1 MTQTFSPPHIVVE
14 PAPVQLVVGTRQQLK
29 EQLLAHL
36 KAGHDVVLDF
46 STARYIDSS
55 GLGVLVSLKKHF
67 SDAGRR
73 FVIAA
78 LDEDLAMLFEL
89 TKMDSILR
97 PYPTVEEAAAAIRN
111 KAA

>member
-1 MTQTFSPPHIVVE
+1 MSNVLPPHPIIVE

-67 SDAGRR
+67 TDAGRR

-89 TKMDSILR
+89 TKMDSILH
-97 PYPTVEEAAAAIRN
+97 PYETVEEATA
-111 KAA
+111 